1 MGQGIPEGQNQAILN
16 PESRSQ
22 GSQPQGG
29 EPRSRPQAQ
38 ETAAEGLD
46 HPALQRAEEL
56 VDHLGERIGHFAH
69 TLSLRF
75 RKATARAREEVQDIW
90 AEAQHIKTRGR
101 S

>member
-1 MGQGIPEGQNQAILN
+1 MGQGMPEGQNQAVLN

-29 EPRSRPQAQ
+29 ELRRQAQ

-46 HPALQRAEEL
+46 HPTLQRAEEL

>member
-1 MGQGIPEGQNQAILN
+1 
-16 PESRSQ
+16 
-22 GSQPQGG
+22 
-29 EPRSRPQAQ
+29 
-38 ETAAEGLD
+38 
-46 HPALQRAEEL
+46 L